1 VRAPAYRVRRARDSS
16 ANCAKNE
23 RMSIAG
29 ELAGFLVKTKV
40 GDLPPLA
47 LERARMVIAST
58 IASAAMGADII
69 SSRIIRELATERGGS
84 PEATV
89 WFDGGRRLPVADAA
103 RVNAVMSDAAA
114 SDDSDL
120 RSIAHIGTIVSTTA
134 IAMAERTGA
143 GGRDVLAA
151 MVLGYEIAGRI
162 DEALTPGRGERGFHG
177 SISTIFGGVVATGSL
192 LGLTQGQMTQA
203 IALAATS
210 IGGLM
215 VAANTSVAREYHAGL
230 SAMLGVH
237 AALAA
242 QKGFVAEENVLEMP
256 RGFFSAYGGDHL
268 DDVTKDLGNEWDIAT
283 NMAIKLVPGG
293 HPHHAA
299 AEAAANAAMAGN
311 VDPAEVARVM
321 LSSAKYRTLPGPRHP
336 TDLIGVAHSP
346 AYFIAAAI
354 ADRGYGWIHA
364 SPEKVADP
372 VIAQLIDKISVDPN
386 PPPYPDRF
394 PHHHGATVT
403 ITLKDGRQFAD
414 HVDFPR
420 GSAPCGIEWAD
431 VDAKYRRL
439 VPLSKLSPDKVEAS
453 LAVVHG
459 FERVEAMSELT
470 RLLH

>member
-1 VRAPAYRVRRARDSS
+1 
-16 ANCAKNE
+16 
-23 RMSIAG
+23 MSIAS
-29 ELAGFLVKTKV
+29 ELAKFVTGTSVD
-40 GDLPPLA
+40 DLPPLA
-47 LERARMVIAST
+47 LERARMAIAST
-58 IASAAMGADII
+58 IASAAMGREIV
-69 SSRIIRELATERGGS
+69 SSRIIRELARERAGT

-89 WFDGGRRLPVADAA
+89 WFDGGDALPVADAA

-120 RSIAHIGTIVSTTA
+120 RSIAHIGTIVSTTG
-134 IAMAERTGA
+134 IAMAERSRA

-151 MVLGYEIAGRI
+151 MVVGYEIAGRI

-177 SISTIFGGVVATGSL
+177 SISTIFGGAVAAGTL
-192 LGLTQGQMTQA
+192 IKLTPAQMTQA

-210 IGGLM
+210 IGGLH

-230 SAMLGVH
+230 SAMLGIQ

-242 QKGFVAEENVLEMP
+242 QKGYVAEEHVLEMP

-268 DDVTKDLGNEWDIAT
+268 EDVTKDLGTSWDIST

-299 AEAAANAAMAGN
+299 AEAAANAAIAGD
-311 VDPAEVARVM
+311 VDPLDVASVV
-321 LSSAKYRTLPGPRHP
+321 LSSAKYRTLPGPKHP

-372 VIAQLIDKISVDPN
+372 VIARLIDKITVDPN
-386 PPPYPDRF
+386 PSPYPDRF

-403 ITLKDGRQFAD
+403 ITLTDGRRFSN

-420 GSAPCGIEWAD
+420 GAAPRGIEWAD

-439 VPLSKLSPDKVEAS
+439 VPLSGLPPNQVEAS
-453 LAVVHG
+453 LEVVHG
-459 FERVEAMSELT
+459 FETVKTASELT
-470 RLLH
+470 RLLRRA

>member
-1 VRAPAYRVRRARDSS
+1 V
-16 ANCAKNE
+16 
-23 RMSIAG
+23 SIAG
-29 ELAGFLVKTKV
+29 ELARFVTSTTV
-40 GDLPPLA
+40 TDLPPLA
-47 LERARMVIAST
+47 LERARMAIAST
-58 IASAAMGADII
+58 IASAAMGADIA
-69 SSRIIRELATERGGS
+69 SSRIIRELAREHGGAAQ
-84 PEATV
+84 ATL

-120 RSIAHIGTIVSTTA
+120 RSIAHIGTIVSTTS
-134 IAMAERTGA
+134 IAMAEQTGA
-143 GGRDVLAA
+143 AGRDVLAA
-151 MVLGYEIAGRI
+151 MVYGYAIAGRI
-162 DEALTPGRGERGFHG
+162 DEALTPGRNERGFHG
-177 SISTIFGGVVATGSL
+177 SIATIFGGAVAAGTL
-192 LGLTQGQMTQA
+192 LKLTQGQMTQA

-230 SAMLGVH
+230 SAMLGIQ

-242 QKGFVAEENVLEMP
+242 HKGLMAEENVLEMP

-268 DDVTKDLGNEWDIAT
+268 EDVTKDLGQTWDIAT

-299 AEAAANAAMAGN
+299 AEAAANAAIAGQ
-311 VDPAEVARVM
+311 VDPTDVADIR

-346 AYFIAAAI
+346 AYFIAAAV
-354 ADRGYGWIHA
+354 ADRGYGWIHV
-364 SPEKVADP
+364 SPAKVADA
-372 VIAQLIDKISVDPN
+372 VIRQLIDKVTVDPN

-403 ITLKDGRQFAD
+403 ITLKDGRQFSA

-420 GSAPCGIEWAD
+420 GSAPRGIEWAD

-439 VPLSKLSPDKVEAS
+439 VPLSGLAPDKVEAS
-453 LAVVHG
+453 LRVVHD
-459 FERVEAMSELT
+459 FETVKTMSELT
-470 RLLH
+470 RLLS

>member
-1 VRAPAYRVRRARDSS
+1 
-16 ANCAKNE
+16 
-23 RMSIAG
+23 MSIAG
-29 ELAGFLVKTKV
+29 ELARFLTRTKV

-58 IASAAMGADII
+58 IASAAMGSDIV
-69 SSRIIRELATERGGS
+69 SSRIIRELAKERGGAE
-84 PEATV
+84 EATV
-89 WFDGGRRLPVADAA
+89 WFDGGCKLPVAEAA

-151 MVLGYEIAGRI
+151 MVLGYEIAGRV
-162 DEALTPGRGERGFHG
+162 DEALTPGRNERGFHG
-177 SISTIFGGVVATGSL
+177 SISTIFGGAVAAGML
-192 LGLTQGQMTQA
+192 LHLTQEQMIQA

-230 SAMLGVH
+230 SAMLGIQ

-242 QKGFVAEENVLEMP
+242 HKGFVAEEHVLEMP

-268 DDVTKDLGNEWDIAT
+268 EDVTKDLGKAWDITT
-283 NMAIKLVPGG
+283 NMAVKLIPGG

-299 AEAAANAAMAGN
+299 AEAAANAAIAGN
-311 VDPAEVARVM
+311 VDPADVASIV
-321 LSSAKYRTLPGPRHP
+321 LSSAKYRTLPGPKHP

-346 AYFIAAAI
+346 AYFIAAAV

-364 SPEKVADP
+364 SPVKVADP
-372 VIAQLIDKISVDPN
+372 VIAQLIDKVTVDPN

-403 ITLKDGRQFAD
+403 ITLKDGRRFSD

-420 GSAPCGIEWAD
+420 GSAPRGIEWAD

-439 VPLSKLSPDKVEAS
+439 VPLSGLAPEKVEAS
-453 LAVVHG
+453 LEVVHE
-459 FERVEAMSELT
+459 FETVKFVSELT
-470 RLLH
+470 RLL

>member
-1 VRAPAYRVRRARDSS
+1 V
-16 ANCAKNE
+16 
-23 RMSIAG
+23 SIAG
-29 ELAGFLVKTKV
+29 ELARFVTSTNVTG
-40 GDLPPLA
+40 LPPLA
-47 LERARMVIAST
+47 LERARMAIAST
-58 IASAAMGADII
+58 IASAAMGADID
-69 SSRIIRELATERGGS
+69 SSRIIRELARERGGA
-84 PEATV
+84 EQATL
-89 WFDGGRRLPVADAA
+89 WFNGGRRLPVADAA

-120 RSIAHIGTIVSTTA
+120 RSIAHIGTIVSTTS
-134 IAMAERTGA
+134 IAVAEQTGA
-143 GGRDVLAA
+143 NGRDVLAA
-151 MVLGYEIAGRI
+151 MVYGYEIAGRI
-162 DEALTPGRGERGFHG
+162 DEALTPGRNERGFHG
-177 SISTIFGGVVATGSL
+177 SIATIFGGAVAAGTL
-192 LGLTQGQMTQA
+192 LKLTQGQMTQA

-230 SAMLGVH
+230 SAMLGIY

-242 QKGFVAEENVLEMP
+242 HKGLMAEEHVLEMP
-256 RGFFSAYGGDHL
+256 RGFFSAYGGAHL
-268 DDVTKDLGNEWDIAT
+268 EDVTRDLGRAWDITT

-299 AEAAANAAMAGN
+299 AEAAANAAIAGH
-311 VDPAEVARVM
+311 VDPADVADIR

-346 AYFIAAAI
+346 AYFIAAAV
-354 ADRGYGWIHA
+354 ADRGYGWIHV

-372 VIAQLIDKISVDPN
+372 VIRQLIDKVTVDPN

-403 ITLKDGRQFAD
+403 ITLKDGRQFSA

-420 GSAPCGIEWAD
+420 GSAPRGIEWAD

-439 VPLSKLSPDKVEAS
+439 VPLSGLAPEKVEAS
-453 LAVVHG
+453 LTVIHE
-459 FERVEAMSELT
+459 FETLKTVSELT
-470 RLLH
+470 RLLS

>member
-1 VRAPAYRVRRARDSS
+1 V
-16 ANCAKNE
+16 
-23 RMSIAG
+23 SIAG
-29 ELAGFLVKTKV
+29 ELARFVTSTNV
-40 GDLPPLA
+40 TDLPSLA
-47 LERARMVIAST
+47 LERARMAIAST
-58 IASAAMGADII
+58 IASAAMGVDIV
-69 SSRIIRELATERGGS
+69 SSRIIRELAKERGGA
-84 PEATV
+84 EQATL

-120 RSIAHIGTIVSTTA
+120 RSIAHIGTIVSTTS
-134 IAMAERTGA
+134 IAMAEQTGA
-143 GGRDVLAA
+143 DGRDVLAA
-151 MVLGYEIAGRI
+151 MVYGYEIAGRI
-162 DEALTPGRGERGFHG
+162 DEALTPGRNERGFHG
-177 SISTIFGGVVATGSL
+177 SIATIFGGAVAAGTL
-192 LGLTQGQMTQA
+192 LELTHPQMTQA

-230 SAMLGVH
+230 SAMLGIH

-242 QKGFVAEENVLEMP
+242 HKGLIAEEHVLEMP

-268 DDVTKDLGNEWDIAT
+268 EDVTKDLGQTWDITT

-299 AEAAANAAMAGN
+299 AEAAANAAIAGH
-311 VDPAEVARVM
+311 VDPANVADIR

-346 AYFIAAAI
+346 AYFIAAAV
-354 ADRGYGWIHA
+354 ADREYGWIHV
-364 SPEKVADP
+364 SPTKVADP
-372 VIAQLIDKISVDPN
+372 VIRQLIDKVTVDPN

-403 ITLKDGRQFAD
+403 ITLKDGRQFSA

-420 GSAPCGIEWAD
+420 GSAPRGIEWAD

-439 VPLSKLSPDKVEAS
+439 VPLSGLAPDKVEAS
-453 LAVVHG
+453 LTVIHE
-459 FERVEAMSELT
+459 FETLKTVSELT
-470 RLLH
+470 RLLT

>member
-1 VRAPAYRVRRARDSS
+1 
-16 ANCAKNE
+16 
-23 RMSIAG
+23 MSIAG
-29 ELAGFLVKTKV
+29 ELATFLAGTIVD
-40 GDLPPLA
+40 DLPPLA

-58 IASAAMGADII
+58 IASAAMGADIV
-69 SSRIIRELATERGGS
+69 SSRIIRELARERAGA
-84 PEATV
+84 PEATL
-89 WFDGGRRLPVADAA
+89 WFDGGGALPVADAA

-120 RSIAHIGTIVSTTA
+120 RSIAHIGTVVSTTA
-134 IAMAERTGA
+134 IAMAERTA
-143 GGRDVLAA
+143 ADGRDVLAA
-151 MVLGYEIAGRI
+151 MVYGYEIAGRI
-162 DEALTPGRGERGFHG
+162 DEALTPGRSERGFHG
-177 SISTIFGGVVATGSL
+177 SIATIFGGAVAAGTL
-192 LGLTQGQMTQA
+192 LKLTQGQMTQA

-230 SAMLGVH
+230 SAMLGIH

-242 QKGFVAEENVLEMP
+242 YKGYVAEE
-256 RGFFSAYGGDHL
+256 
-268 DDVTKDLGNEWDIAT
+268 DVTKDLGTSWDITT

-299 AEAAANAAMAGN
+299 AEAAANAAIAGD
-311 VDPAEVARVM
+311 VDPLDVASIV
-321 LSSAKYRTLPGPRHP
+321 LSSAKYRTLPGPKHP
-336 TDLIGVAHSP
+336 TDSIGVAHSP

-372 VIAQLIDKISVDPN
+372 VIARLIDKITVDPN

-403 ITLKDGRQFAD
+403 ITLKDGRRFSE

-420 GSAPCGIEWAD
+420 GSAPRGIEWAD
-431 VDAKYRRL
+431 VDTKYRKL
-439 VPLSKLSPDKVEAS
+439 VPLSGLAPEKVEAS
-453 LAVVHG
+453 LRVVHE
-459 FERVEAMSELT
+459 FETVKTMSELT
-470 RLLH
+470 CLLS

>member
-1 VRAPAYRVRRARDSS
+1 L
-16 ANCAKNE
+16 
-23 RMSIAG
+23 SIAG
-29 ELAGFLVKTKV
+29 ELARFVTATSV
-40 GDLPPLA
+40 NDLPPLA
-47 LERARMVIAST
+47 LERARMAMAST
-58 IASAAMGADII
+58 IASAAMGADIV
-69 SSRIIRELATERGGS
+69 SSRIIRELAKERGGT
-84 PEATV
+84 PEATL
-89 WFDGGRRLPVADAA
+89 WFDAGGTLPVADAA

-162 DEALTPGRGERGFHG
+162 DEALTPGRNERGFHG
-177 SISTIFGGVVATGSL
+177 SVSTIFGGAVTAGTL
-192 LGLTQGQMTQA
+192 LELTPGQMTQA

-230 SAMLGVH
+230 SAMLGIH

-242 QKGFVAEENVLEMP
+242 HKGFVAEENVFEMP

-268 DDVTKDLGNEWDIAT
+268 DDVTKDLGTSWDITT

-299 AEAAANAAMAGN
+299 AEAAANATIAGD
-311 VDPAEVARVM
+311 VDPHDVASIV
-321 LSSAKYRTLPGPRHP
+321 LSSAKYRTLPGPKHP

-364 SPEKVADP
+364 SPEKVTDP
-372 VIAQLIDKISVDPN
+372 VIARLIDKITVDPN
-386 PPPYPDRF
+386 PPSHPDRF
-394 PHHHGATVT
+394 SHHHGATVT
-403 ITLKDGRQFAD
+403 ITLKDGRRFSD
-414 HVDFPR
+414 HVDFPC
-420 GSAPCGIEWAD
+420 GSAPRGIDWAD

-439 VPLSKLSPDKVEAS
+439 VPLSGLAPDKVEAS
-453 LAVVHG
+453 LELVHVFDTVKAV
-459 FERVEAMSELT
+459 SELT
-470 RLLH
+470 RLLRMSRRV